1 MSGYYIMFFYIITL
15 HSDINTS
22 FNSLLN
28 FSLRGIRYVIH
39 THEDKSLETSL
50 QMYYETFLQTEYKVR
65 VHCFELD
72 DTENIEEYY
81 IRGYDPE
88 KKIDM
93 YSNHLDEV
101 LDSHFNYCNMTD
113 DEFNKYIKYV
123 KTKIEYSII
132 TKEYNKKTVRNKK
145 ELLNSLKELNCS
157 FEEINK
163 VIEVQF
169 KHFLDLDKNDE
180 SIKDAPSYLYKFK
193 QSVFVKKCNFT
204 NLNTKWLP
212 EVKSIEPINIDFSL
226 SLNES
231 DLTQLLDVLLNKS
244 EDKQSEEHE
253 TEEQQT
259 EVVENV
265 EVVEEAEAEVEPIVS
280 YDQNNYLMFADPEEQ
295 YEFIDITDTYIKTE
309 KEYAVDKP
317 YTETVYDTDT
327 ILKVFL
333 DFFTTNLVVNK
344 EIKEDFFTLPVP
356 YVEDEFCYFVSNPK
370 EYVFTLC
377 LQNNSPELRTFLNK
391 LNNLIKPDETS
402 IDINILLNKA
412 RTTFS
417 EWCKTQPYLNLQLRF
432 ANNYRKDLYN
442 TIMTYNK
449 DSIDE
454 HKIKNIIPTLY
465 ELSIHTT
472 IKHPFWKFSE
482 QTKKI
487 DQTIL
492 KTLIT
497 LFKYSCIVSSSDKN
511 TILSS
516 TLYNEFLGYLKFYN
530 FHFYIPHVSNVTFTV
545 IMKKLGFKI
554 KRSAAGNVYAD
565 IEMKE
570 TFHKDWMDNFTIKN
584 HTVVEEVLPYEIDMF
599 SSFKKKRYLHYS
611 FEVPDYDIKN
621 VTYNPRTSTEAKD
634 YAEMSM

>member
-1 MSGYYIMFFYIITL
+1 MFLYIITL
-15 HSDINTS
+15 HSDINAS

-65 VHCFELD
+65 VHFFKLD
-72 DTENIEEYY
+72 DTENVEEYY
-81 IRGYDPE
+81 INGYDPE

-93 YSNHLDEV
+93 YSNHLDEE

-145 ELLNSLKELNCS
+145 ELLNSLKQLNCS

-180 SIKDAPSYLYKFK
+180 PIKDAPIYLYKFNDY
-193 QSVFVKKCNFT
+193 VYVKKCAFT
-204 NLNTKWLP
+204 QLTSKWLP
-212 EVKSIEPINIDFSL
+212 EVKSIQPIIVENDMSL
-226 SLNES
+226 SFTKS
-231 DLTQLLDVLLNKS
+231 DLTLLLNEIESKGGVS
-244 EDKQSEEHE
+244 
-253 TEEQQT
+253 EQQQQPQEAYAAQEG
-259 EVVENV
+259 EVQEG
-265 EVVEEAEAEVEPIVS
+265 EQQEGEESDDTPFN
-280 YDQNNYLMFADPEEQ
+280 YDNYFIFSDPEKNF
-295 YEFIDITDTYIKTE
+295 EFIDITDKYIKTE
-309 KEYAVDKP
+309 IEYDADKP

-344 EIKEDFFTLPVP
+344 EIKEDLCTLPIQ
-356 YVEDEFCYFVSNPK
+356 YVEDEFCYFVLNPK

-377 LQNNSPELRTFLNK
+377 LHNNSQELRTFLNK

-402 IDINILLNKA
+402 IDINILLNQAK
-412 RTTFS
+412 TSFS
-417 EWCKTQPYLNLQLRF
+417 TWCKVQPYLNLQLRI
-432 ANNYRKDLYN
+432 ANNYRKNLYDK
-442 TIMTYNK
+442 IMTYNNQT
-449 DSIDE
+449 SDE
-454 HKIKNIIPTLY
+454 HTIKNIIATVY

-472 IKHPFWKFSE
+472 IKHHFWKFSE

-487 DQTIL
+487 NQHII
-492 KTLIT
+492 KSLIT
-497 LFKYSCIVSSSDKN
+497 LFKYSCIGSNSDKN
-511 TILSS
+511 NILSS
-516 TLYNEFLGYLKFYN
+516 HLYNEFLGYLKFYN

-545 IMKKLGFKI
+545 LMKKLGFKI
-554 KRSAAGNVYAD
+554 KRSSAGNVY
-565 IEMKE
+565 ENVELQE
-570 TFHKDWMDNFTIKN
+570 TFHKDWMENFTIKN

-599 SSFKKKRYLHYS
+599 SSLKKKRFIQYA
-611 FEVPDYDIKN
+611 FEVPEEN
-621 VTYNPRTSTEAKD
+621 LPRTSKNLDVSNAKD
-634 YAEMSM
+634 YAEKSM